1 MMGEDE
7 YEGYAADAPGVEMEQ
22 WWLAAPAD
30 FLVWARLRVL
40 DSGVAQVFDSHGE
53 TLVYDSD
60 DSARAALLEADF
72 CSLEGLD
79 DEDAVAMTGLL
90 ADELQPPHGDSEE
103 QLLPQMIRTLGP
115 KHSRH

>member
-1 MMGEDE
+1 MIGEDE
-7 YEGYAADAPGVEMEQ
+7 YEGYAAEPAGVEMEQ

-40 DSGVAQVFDSHGE
+40 DSGVAQVFDSQGD
-53 TLVYDSD
+53 TLVYESEDV
-60 DSARAALLEADF
+60 ARAALMDADF
-72 CSLEGLD
+72 SALEGMD
-79 DEDAVAMTGLL
+79 DEDAVAATGLL
-90 ADELQPPHGDSEE
+90 HEELQPPHGDSDE